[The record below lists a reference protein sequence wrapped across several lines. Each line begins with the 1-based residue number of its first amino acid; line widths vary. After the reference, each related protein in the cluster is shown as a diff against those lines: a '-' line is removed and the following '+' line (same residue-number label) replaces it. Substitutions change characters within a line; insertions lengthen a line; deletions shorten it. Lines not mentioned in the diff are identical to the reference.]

1 MIHFTHS
8 KVDLQRT
15 IGNTCFRCKILLNSN
30 ENNRNLMM
38 HSLSY
43 LKNIFRNLLAISH
56 CLVNT
61 AKLLLKKYNK
71 KPD

>member
-8 KVDLQRT
+8 KVGLQGP
-15 IGNTCFRCKILLNSN
+15 IGNACFRCKILLNSN

-43 LKNIFRNLLAISH
+43 LKNIFQNLLTISH
-56 CLVNT
+56 CSVNT
-61 AKLLLKKYNK
+61 AKLLLKKV
-71 KPD
+71 